1 MSKNSH
7 HQRIEALQDWDQFMQ
22 NESPAYK
29 ERKKKPKAKPNFLPP
44 EEEDLEDYYSG
55 KVA

>member
-22 NESPAYK
+22 NESSAYK

-55 KVA
+55 K